1 MALMNSE
8 ILEVTLDTNVLVEFW
23 KDRDKAATTKTLLD
37 LAQSWLLDLAV
48 TSRIGNDIPHSPMAD
63 QLDELPEIG
72 VKGIGSPFR
81 LDMSALDGGDMLGS
95 DEFLDVVGQIEDRF
109 NRQGRVKNRPD
120 WRDWDH
126 IHGHY
131 VKGRDVFLTWDR
143 PLLGAA
149 PQLKAQLGIV
159 VMKPEDFLSCFS

>member
-8 ILEVTLDTNVLVEFW
+8 ILEATLDTNVLVEFW

-37 LAQSWLLDLAV
+37 LAQSGLLDLAV

-63 QLDELPEIG
+63 RLDELPEIG
-72 VKGIGSPFR
+72 VKEIGSPFR
-81 LDMSALDGGDMLGS
+81 LGMSALGGGDMLGS
-95 DEFLDVVGQIEDRF
+95 GEFLDVVGQIEDMF
-109 NRQGRVKNRPD
+109 NRHGRVKNRPD
-120 WRDWDH
+120 WDH

-131 VKGRDVFLTWDR
+131 LKGRDVFLTWDR
-143 PLLGAA
+143 PLVDAA
-149 PQLKAQLGIV
+149 PELKAQLGIV

>member
-1 MALMNSE
+1 MDSNIPAA
-8 ILEVTLDTNVLVEFW
+8 TLDTNVLVEFW
-23 KDRDKAATTKTLLD
+23 KDHDKAATTKTLLD
-37 LAQSWLLDLAV
+37 LAQAGLLDLAV

-63 QLDELPEIG
+63 QLEELPEIG
-72 VKGIGSPFR
+72 VKGIGSAFR
-81 LDMSALDGGDMLGS
+81 LDISELGGGDMLGS
-95 DEFLDVVGQIEDRF
+95 AVFLDMVGQIEDRF

-131 VKGRDVFLTWDR
+131 LKGRDVFLTWDR
-143 PLLGAA
+143 PLLDAA
-149 PQLKAQLGIV
+149 PELKAQLGIV

>member
-1 MALMNSE
+1 MDSNNPTA
-8 ILEVTLDTNVLVEFW
+8 TLDTNVLVEFW

-37 LAQSWLLDLAV
+37 LVQSGLLDLAV

-63 QLDELPEIG
+63 RFDELPEIG
-72 VKGIGSPFR
+72 VKEIGSPFR
-81 LDMSALDGGDMLGS
+81 LGMSALGGGGMLGS
-95 DEFLDVVGQIEDRF
+95 GEFLDVVGQIEDMF
-109 NRQGRVKNRPD
+109 NRHGRVKNRPD

-131 VKGRDVFLTWDR
+131 LKGRDVFLTWDR
-143 PLLGAA
+143 PLLDAA
-149 PQLKAQLGIV
+149 PELKAQLGIV